1 MNRMFSH
8 RIVMWDYQ
16 NQQEECIEFLEIT
29 ALLKRANPMAHSS
42 DASTLN
48 AICIEVWSLTRA
60 NVCYSKRFELI
71 ACSSQP
77 ALQIYHQIQDK
88 LQ

>member
-16 NQQEECIEFLEIT
+16 NQQEGCIEFLEIT

-48 AICIEVWSLTRA
+48 AICIEV
-60 NVCYSKRFELI
+60 
-71 ACSSQP
+71 
-77 ALQIYHQIQDK
+77 
-88 LQ
+88 